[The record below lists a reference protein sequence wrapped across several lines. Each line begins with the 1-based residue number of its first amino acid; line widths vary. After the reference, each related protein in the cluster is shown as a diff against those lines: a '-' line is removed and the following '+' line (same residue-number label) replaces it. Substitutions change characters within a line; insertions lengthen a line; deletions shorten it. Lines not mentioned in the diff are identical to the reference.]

1 LGPRILH
8 LLHVLINVD
17 CLQMEGDIGAV
28 FGLGFPPFLGG
39 PFRYL
44 DLHGA
49 DQLVK
54 RMRKYEEWYGVAFTP
69 CQLLLDHAKD
79 SSKKFY
85 P

>member
-1 LGPRILH
+1 
-8 LLHVLINVD
+8 
-17 CLQMEGDIGAV
+17 MEGDIGAV